1 MATAAAPRGKTVTLL
16 IKDQSAFDAAPSG
29 NWTRTFVYSWCKG
42 GELPLERDTL
52 LGTARAN
59 NRDTTEPAPA
69 LPTFDGGGVVVPL
82 DAAHFG
88 HWLKG
93 AFGAPST
100 SGSDPDYVHTF
111 TSGGEVLPHRA
122 AEVSFASN
130 YFRQDLGLIV
140 GGFDLDLGRKAGY
153 DRCSIKLMGRSS
165 SKLTSSGGGTP
176 AAPVTRVP
184 FPAALPVVK
193 INGTQIGR
201 LSSLKAS
208 YDNKVSEQDFLGS
221 QYISGHDLDDDATWS
236 GDFGV
241 RLLDSTYRDLGGS
254 AGTPGTA
261 FPLDLIWQLSASRLL
276 QFTSLKTRLELSG
289 EPVSGPGGIN
299 CNYRFHG
306 EQDASN
312 PMLTAVLKGPV
323 ASY

>member
-1 MATAAAPRGKTVTLL
+1 MPTAAAPRGKTVTLA
-16 IKDQSAFDAAPSG
+16 IKDQSAFDTAPTG
-29 NWTRTFVYSWCKG
+29 NWTRTFIYSWCKG
-42 GELPLERDTL
+42 GELPLERDAL
-52 LGTARAN
+52 LGVARTN

-69 LPTFDGGGVVVPL
+69 LPTFDGGGVSVPL

-93 AFGAPST
+93 AFGAPAT
-100 SGSDPDYVHTF
+100 SGTDPDYVHVF

-122 AEVSFASN
+122 AEISLASN
-130 YFRQDLGLIV
+130 FFRQDLGLIV
-140 GGFDLDLGRKAGY
+140 GGLDLDLGRKAGY
-153 DRCSIKLMGRSS
+153 DKCSVKLMGRSS
-165 SKLTSSGGGTP
+165 SKLTSTGAGTL
-176 AAPVTRVP
+176 AAPVARVP
-184 FPAALPVVK
+184 FPAALPIVK
-193 INGTQIGR
+193 INGTQVGR

-208 YDNKVSEQDFLGS
+208 YDNKVTEQDFIGS

-254 AGTPGTA
+254 AGTPGSP
-261 FPLDLIWQLSASRLL
+261 FLLDLIWQLSASRLL
-276 QFTSLKTRLELSG
+276 QFSSPATRLELSG

-299 CNYRFHG
+299 CTYKFHA
-306 EQDASN
+306 EQSSSAA
-312 PMLTAVLKGPV
+312 MLTATLKGPV